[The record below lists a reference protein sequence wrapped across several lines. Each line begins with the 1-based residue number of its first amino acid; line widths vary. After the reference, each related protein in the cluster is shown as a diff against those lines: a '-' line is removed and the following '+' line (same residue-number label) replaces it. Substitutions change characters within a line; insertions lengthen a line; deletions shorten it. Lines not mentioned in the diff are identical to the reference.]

1 MGRRGNRPQGRRQ
14 RWRREA
20 RPRVGRGR
28 RYGAGGGGG
37 RGGGGGILLT
47 IVLLAA
53 IAFGVWYFVIRDDGT
68 ADVTPTIT
76 PSPTVTVSSSPEGE
90 T

>member
-14 RWRREA
+14 RWRREG
-20 RPRVGRGR
+20 RPRYGGGRR
-28 RYGAGGGGG
+28 RYGADG

-47 IVLLAA
+47 IILVAA

-68 ADVTPTIT
+68 SDVTPTVT
-76 PSPTVTVSSSPEGE
+76 PSPTVSVTSTP
-90 T
+90 

>member
-14 RWRREA
+14 RWRREG

-28 RYGAGGGGG
+28 RYGTDGRGG
-37 RGGGGGILLT
+37 GGGGGILLT

-68 ADVTPTIT
+68 SDVTPTTT
-76 PSPTVTVSSSPEGE
+76 PSPTVSVTSTP
-90 T
+90 